1 MVFVT
6 LLENKNGSIPFFFLA
21 APCNM
26 WYPSSLTSNQTYA
39 PALEMW
45 NLNHWTT
52 REVPVVFLWMI
63 IFKIAN
69 KILLKFD

>member
-6 LLENKNGSIPFFFLA
+6 LLDNKNGSIPFFFFFLA

-26 WYPSSLTSNQTYA
+26 WYLSSLTSSQTYA

-45 NLNHWTT
+45 NLNH
-52 REVPVVFLWMI
+52 
-63 IFKIAN
+63 
-69 KILLKFD
+69 